1 MSIQYQFLTVLHK
14 VTTALLSVIGI
25 GPRDPGTNS
34 VPGGTIEA
42 EDGSR
47 REYDVA
53 AQTRACIRNVSEV
66 LGAHGLDLH
75 SIVDVQC
82 FLVDMKRDFAA
93 FNAEYTAAFEGL
105 PSPPTR
111 TTVEVAELPPGG
123 RIAVELKVVAHC
135 PK

>member
-1 MSIQYQFLTVLHK
+1 MLAYAPQGSQALTH
-14 VTTALLSVIGI
+14 LSVAGI

-34 VPGGTIEA
+34 VPGGAIEA
-42 EDGSR
+42 DDGTR

-53 AQTRACIRNVSEV
+53 AQTRACISNVSEV

-75 SIVDVQC
+75 SVVDVQC
-82 FLVDMKRDFAA
+82 FLVYMKRDFDA
-93 FNAEYTAAFEGL
+93 FNAEYAAAFGGL

-123 RIAVELKVVAHC
+123 RIAVELKVVAHW
-135 PK
+135 PA